1 MKRYI
6 GIICICMILVAII
19 ACSRSKETK
28 DSGVIIDLTQEHDS
42 ILLLSDIADTI
53 LYYPINIRQLR
64 RPRFAWLCQNIQ
76 VTNHYILLT
85 ADGDYFLYDR
95 KSGNFLKKSN
105 MINPEEGSKRARV
118 NDGVSSIFR
127 NERYV
132 LGRRHYW
139 EKGKEYGLV
148 LRYDLLENQ
157 LLDSF
162 YYKIKETPLNMCF
175 FNDSL
180 LLNHQLMTNK
190 VSLHTFDGQTIK
202 TFDNIQYGITNYSPT
217 FFFYSSLLY
226 KVDNETF
233 HIHITGGDTVYAI
246 TPELECHPAYIFY
259 SGKKTIPAELRIY
272 NKEHRIVPKKHIS
285 HQYHCIEN
293 VMESTRYLFAG
304 LYHQNFYKYILYDKT
319 LGQTYVLPS
328 CPVTTD
334 FDPVTFRFQ
343 EEETPELHAIPNDI
357 DGGLTFWPRTV
368 SETGELVTLYDP
380 ADLKKKLFSTDKNSI
395 KDKAAYERLK
405 QMLTELPEDE
415 PHFIVTVVRLKK

>member
-1 MKRYI
+1 MCKKNIYI
-6 GIICICMILVAII
+6 CVLLLVII
-19 ACSRSKETK
+19 ACSRGKETK
-28 DSGVIIDLTQEHDS
+28 DSGIIIDLTQKHDS
-42 ILLLSDIADTI
+42 TLLLSDIADTI

-272 NKEHRIVPKKHIS
+272 NKDHRIVPKKHIS